1 MLWFFAVL
9 PFVSTL
15 LGGWAVLRLQHRLHP
30 IMAFAAGVL
39 VATALADLLPE
50 SAELLGHDA
59 VLGGGLAMLG
69 FVLFAGLEAR
79 LHRHAW
85 EHQHCDG
92 DDEAP
97 HSHSPARLG
106 VVGAA
111 WMIVHSLLDGLAIG
125 AGFRAGE
132 GIGLAVGVAVL
143 AHDFA
148 DGMNVTTLALQ
159 RSRAAALTM
168 LVLDAVAPPLGA
180 ALGYHVS
187 LPERSLGMILAV
199 FGGAFVA
206 LGAGHLLP
214 EAQHRKPERAPRL
227 VVLTAAGAGV
237 VLLIRHYAAV

>member
-1 MLWFFAVL
+1 
-9 PFVSTL
+9 
-15 LGGWAVLRLQHRLHP
+15 
-30 IMAFAAGVL
+30 MAFAAGVL

-59 VLGGGLAMLG
+59 VLGGALAMFG
-69 FVLFAGLEAR
+69 FILFAGLEAR

-85 EHQHCDG
+85 EHQHDAAA
-92 DDEAP
+92 DDEHP
-97 HSHSPARLG
+97 HDHPPIRIG
-106 VVGAA
+106 IVGAS

-125 AGFRAGE
+125 AGFRAGN
-132 GIGLAVGVAVL
+132 GVGLTVGVAVL

-159 RSRAAALTM
+159 QSRALALVM
-168 LVLDAVAPPLGA
+168 LALDAVAPPIGA
-180 ALGYHVS
+180 AIGYHIA
-187 LPERSLGMILAV
+187 LPERTLGMVLAV

-227 VVLTAAGAGV
+227 VILTALGAAL
-237 VLLIRHYAAV
+237 VLVIRRFAAV